1 VAITPAEIQF
11 RNEEGGVLRNGRL
24 NNLFPDT
31 YTNGTVLYQWVEVW
45 MVNSLLTLTTVRA
58 WLTLDL
64 RGCTIAIGYDSANG
78 VIDTQAEFVP
88 SPASTM
94 SFSSPTT
101 RTTGL
106 VLPNMA
112 PTSKLRIA
120 VRRTTTGST
129 PAAPESNRLW
139 VGGESAA

>member
-11 RNEEGGVLRNGRL
+11 RNEEGGVLYNGRL
-24 NNLFPDT
+24 NNLFPNT
-31 YTNGTVLYQWVEVW
+31 YTDGGTLYQWVEVW
-45 MVNSLLTLTTVRA
+45 MVNPLLTLSTVRA
-58 WLTLDL
+58 WLTLDA
-64 RGCTIAIGYDSANG
+64 RGGSIAIGYDSANG

-88 SPASTM
+88 APPSTM

-101 RTTGL
+101 RTGGL
-106 VLPNMA
+106 VLPNMP

-120 VRRTTTGST
+120 VRRTMTGST

-139 VGGESAA
+139 VGGESTP